1 VTEISTCPTCGRRP
15 SQGTNASI
23 RFYGAEGCDIEE
35 EGCPDP
41 IHDLADQGPALKAE
55 CDEARKRLQDARAE
69 LFTERENTARCVAT
83 IARLAAERDEARAL
97 VMELFQRLCGEWEH
111 HDQGTEV
118 RWLYD
123 HMASSTLREAQA
135 ALVAWG
141 RVKREECV
149 RE

>member
-97 VMELFQRLCGEWEH
+97 VMELFRRGCFGH
-111 HDQGTEV
+111 ASAS
-118 RWLYD
+118 LYD
-123 HMASSTLREAQA
+123 HMCSATYADAQA
-135 ALVAWG
+135 ALIAWG
-141 RVKREECV
+141 LVKREECV

>member
-1 VTEISTCPTCGRRP
+1 MTAIPKCPTCGRRP
-15 SQGTNASI
+15 SERIGIHALI
-23 RFYGAEGCDIEE
+23 IADGCT
-35 EGCPDP
+35 DP

-55 CDEARKRLQDARAE
+55 C
-69 LFTERENTARCVAT
+69 
-83 IARLAAERDEARAL
+83 DEARAL

-135 ALVAWG
+135 ALISWG
-141 RVKREECV
+141 MVKREECV
-149 RE
+149 RP

>member
-1 VTEISTCPTCGRRP
+1 VTEIPKCPTCGRRP

-55 CDEARKRLQDARAE
+55 CDEAR
-69 LFTERENTARCVAT
+69 
-83 IARLAAERDEARAL
+83 AL
-97 VMELFQRLCGEWEH
+97 VMELFQHCCLVVDKNASVSRS
-111 HDQGTEV
+111 V
-118 RWLYD
+118 YD